1 MISANSDDVYVEEAT
16 KSGERGYLLKQTCAD
31 SVLGDT
37 GSRKR
42 EHLFSARRFPAV
54 FTIGMGKA
62 NRLSRVV

>member
-42 EHLFSARRFPAV
+42 EHLFQPVDSQPSSQSEWEKQ
-54 FTIGMGKA
+54 ID
-62 NRLSRVV
+62 